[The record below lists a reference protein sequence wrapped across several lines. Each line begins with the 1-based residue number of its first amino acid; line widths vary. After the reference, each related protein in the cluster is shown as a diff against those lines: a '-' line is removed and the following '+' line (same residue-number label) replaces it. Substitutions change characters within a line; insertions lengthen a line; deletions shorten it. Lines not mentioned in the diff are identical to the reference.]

1 MGLTKRKDGYYVEF
15 RVVDDGKL
23 LRLAPIRMGKLKRWK
38 VGCRNRGL
46 AKDQEAIIKTKLLA
60 GQFLSPVWQ
69 RAQAIS
75 FREWA
80 KTYLELEEVKK
91 LATYEDR
98 KLKISHLVDF
108 FGDRPLSSLTP
119 EDVAEYRNQR
129 VRYSRITCLDCGKL
143 FGRAICRGCG
153 WKRSDR
159 PYPVSMQT
167 INHDHTALTHML
179 NVARS
184 PRFKLIQDN
193 PASHIEKPNP
203 KNERDRI
210 LSLEE
215 WERLKAAAAPHLLRL
230 LIIARDLGPRK
241 GELLKLE
248 WPDVDIRRREFTLR
262 QTKNGETRVVPMTPD
277 VYEVFSELWNE
288 RRLDTNRVFLYKSK
302 PWKYPRTAFSAACR
316 RAGITGLRL
325 HDFRH
330 IASTNLRRAGVD
342 TMTAMKIVGHK
353 SEQMHRRYNSIR
365 PEDLHEAAAKLQK
378 YKTNTLITPASE
390 ETFEDSLSH
399 SKYYVGA

>member
-1 MGLTKRKDGYYVEF
+1 MGLTKRRDGWYVEF

-143 FGRAICRGCG
+143 FG
-153 WKRSDR
+153 S
-159 PYPVSMQT
+159 
-167 INHDHTALTHML
+167 
-179 NVARS
+179 
-184 PRFKLIQDN
+184 F
-193 PASHIEKPNP
+193 
-203 KNERDRI
+203 
-210 LSLEE
+210 
-215 WERLKAAAAPHLLRL
+215 
-230 LIIARDLGPRK
+230 
-241 GELLKLE
+241 
-248 WPDVDIRRREFTLR
+248 
-262 QTKNGETRVVPMTPD
+262 
-277 VYEVFSELWNE
+277 
-288 RRLDTNRVFLYKSK
+288 
-302 PWKYPRTAFSAACR
+302 
-316 RAGITGLRL
+316 
-325 HDFRH
+325 
-330 IASTNLRRAGVD
+330 
-342 TMTAMKIVGHK
+342 
-353 SEQMHRRYNSIR
+353 
-365 PEDLHEAAAKLQK
+365 
-378 YKTNTLITPASE
+378 
-390 ETFEDSLSH
+390 
-399 SKYYVGA
+399 